1 MSAIL
6 QRLQKEILVRNGA
19 IGTMVKEKG
28 AELGGCIGQWITDHP
43 EPFQR
48 LLQDYFQA
56 GCHICGGGTSGLN
69 RFRLEK
75 FGLQNKVRELNRQ
88 IMRLACAVKPRD
100 GFIPGTIGPTGKF
113 LKPAG
118 DLSFEQALEA
128 FSEQAEALAE
138 GGADM
143 IAIDTMYDLEEAV
156 AALRAA
162 KSTTR
167 LPVLVSFAFQPD
179 PKGFHTMM
187 GLSPEAAAIRL
198 EQEGADIVGA
208 NCGGVSPEQMTSVV
222 ELMKKNCSKPICA
235 KPNAGSPQVVEGKE
249 VYRASPEHLAERV
262 PDWIKAGA
270 QMVSGCCGT
279 TPEHLQRMADR
290 VKTLQA

>member
-1 MSAIL
+1 LSAIL
-6 QRLQKEILVRNGA
+6 QRLEREILVRSGA
-19 IGTMVKEKG
+19 TGTMVKEKG
-28 AELGGCIGQWITDHP
+28 AELGGCIGQWIVDHP
-43 EPFQR
+43 EPYQK
-48 LLQDYFQA
+48 LLEDYFQA

-75 FGLQNKVRELNRQ
+75 FGLQEKVRELNRQ
-88 IMRLACAVKPRD
+88 VMRLALAMKPA
-100 GFIPGTIGPTGKF
+100 GLFISGLIGPTGKF
-113 LKPAG
+113 LEPAG
-118 DLSFEQALEA
+118 DLSFEQALQV
-128 FSEQAEALAE
+128 FSEHAEALAE

-143 IAIDTMYDLEEAV
+143 IAVDTFYGLEEAV
-156 AALRAA
+156 AALRAV

-208 NCGGVSPEQMTSVV
+208 NCGGVTPEQMTSVV
-222 ELMKKNCSKPICA
+222 ELMRRNCTKPICA
-235 KPNAGSPQVVEGKE
+235 KPNAGSPEMVAGKE
-249 VYRASPEHLAERV
+249 VYRASPEQLAEKV

-270 QMVSGCCGT
+270 RMVSACCGS
-279 TPEHLQRMADR
+279 TPEHLRKMSDR
-290 VKTLQA
+290 VKMLQ

>member
-1 MSAIL
+1 M
-6 QRLQKEILVRNGA
+6 
-19 IGTMVKEKG
+19 
-28 AELGGCIGQWITDHP
+28 
-43 EPFQR
+43 
-48 LLQDYFQA
+48 
-56 GCHICGGGTSGLN
+56 
-69 RFRLEK
+69 
-75 FGLQNKVRELNRQ
+75 ELNQEERSVEEVLNLSPPLAGS
-88 IMRLACAVKPRD
+88 RLRA
-100 GFIPGTIGPTGKF
+100 GKF

-118 DLSFEQALEA
+118 DLSFEQALDV

-143 IAIDTMYDLEEAV
+143 IAVDTFYDLEEAV
-156 AALRAA
+156 AALRAV

-208 NCGGVSPEQMTSVV
+208 NCGGVTPEQMTSVV
-222 ELMKKNCSKPICA
+222 ELMKRNCSKPICA

-249 VYRASPEHLAERV
+249 VYRASPELLAERV

-270 QMVSGCCGT
+270 KMVRETCKSFESASESRETLERFVSSYCPDLAGP
-279 TPEHLQRMADR
+279 TPDS
-290 VKTLQA
+290 